1 MRSRAMSSLI
11 RSNENQVT
19 LALKI
24 VLRLQYLLSSLNFV
38 RLLQGRPRQ
47 VVLTSQ
53 LVVMAMESDALIMQ
67 GKMIKN
73 VASVL
78 K

>member
-1 MRSRAMSSLI
+1 MSSLI

-53 LVVMAMESDALIMQ
+53 LVVMAMEPNALIMQ
-67 GKMIKN
+67 GKMLKN

>member
-1 MRSRAMSSLI
+1 MSSLI

-38 RLLQGRPRQ
+38 RLLQRRPRQ

-67 GKMIKN
+67 GKMVKN

>member
-67 GKMIKN
+67 GKMVKN